1 MMTNIDFINDLLNNI
16 AIQKQK
22 IIRHYHIPLSQTK
35 LETNEWQQV
44 GNVSCVFV
52 DLENS
57 TQIAMGNIQQ
67 AMQIFSTYG
76 DSLVRIFNFY
86 KACYIDIQGDG
97 GFALFDGGNSSVN
110 AYHTSITANSLFNIK
125 LDLGVRIGV
134 DIGTIYVKKV
144 GIRGENKEIWLGS
157 PVNVA
162 SKLCNLKFQNIEIM
176 RISNTFFKTLPQR
189 DKEFFTQYSLSQNNI
204 SSFYYGNIK
213 WSGIE

>member
-1 MMTNIDFINDLLNNI
+1 MTNIDFINDLLNNI

-22 IIRHYHIPLSQTK
+22 ITRHYHIPLSQTK

-44 GNVSCVFV
+44 SNVSCVFV

-97 GFALFDGGNSSVN
+97 GFALFDGRNSSVN
-110 AYHTSITANSLFNIK
+110 AYHTAITANSVFNINLK
-125 LDLGVRIGV
+125 LGVRIGV

-144 GIRGENKEIWLGS
+144 GIRGENKEVWLGS
-157 PVNVA
+157 PVNIA
-162 SKLCNLKFQNIEIM
+162 SKLCNLKFTNIKTI
-176 RISNTFFKTLPQR
+176 RISNAFFKMLSQN
-189 DKEFFTQYSLSQNNI
+189 DKNFFTQYSLSQYNI
-204 SSFYYGNIK
+204 GSFYCGNIR
-213 WSGIE
+213 W

>member
-1 MMTNIDFINDLLNNI
+1 MTNIDFINDLLNNI

-22 IIRHYHIPLSQTK
+22 ITRHHHIPLSQTK

-97 GFALFDGGNSSVN
+97 GFALFDSENSSVN
-110 AYHTSITANSLFNIK
+110 SYHTAITANSLFNIK
-125 LDLGVRIGV
+125 LCLGVRIGV

-157 PVNVA
+157 PVNIA
-162 SKLCNLKFQNIEIM
+162 SKLCNLKFQNIETM
-176 RISNTFFKTLPQR
+176 RISNAFFKTLPQR
-189 DKEFFTQYSLSQNNI
+189 DKEFFTQYLLSQNNI

>member
-1 MMTNIDFINDLLNNI
+1 MTNIDFINNLLNNI

-22 IIRHYHIPLSQTK
+22 ITQHYHIPLSQTK

-57 TQIAMGNIQQ
+57 TQIAMGNIQR

-86 KACYIDIQGDG
+86 EACYIDIQGDG
-97 GFALFDGGNSSVN
+97 GFALFDGRNSSVN
-110 AYHTSITANSLFNIK
+110 AYHTAITANSLFNIK
-125 LDLGVRIGV
+125 LDLSVRIGV

-157 PVNVA
+157 PVNIA
-162 SKLCNLKFQNIEIM
+162 SKLCNLKFQNIKTM
-176 RISNTFFKTLPQR
+176 RISNAFFKTLPEG
-189 DKEFFTQYSLSQNNI
+189 DKDFFTQYSLNQNNM
-204 SSFYYGNIK
+204 SSFYCGSIN
-213 WSGIE
+213 WSGIK

>member
-1 MMTNIDFINDLLNNI
+1 MIHIDFINKLLNDI
-16 AIQKQK
+16 SMQKQK
-22 IIRHYHIPLSQTK
+22 ITRHYHIPFSQTK

-44 GNVSCVFV
+44 SNVSCVFV

-110 AYHTSITANSLFNIK
+110 AYHTAITANSVFNISLK
-125 LDLGVRIGV
+125 LGVRIGV

-144 GIRGENKEIWLGS
+144 GIRGENKEVWLGS
-157 PVNVA
+157 PVNIA
-162 SKLCNLKFQNIEIM
+162 SKLCNLKFTNIKTI
-176 RISNTFFKTLPQR
+176 RISNAFFKMLSQN
-189 DKEFFTQYSLSQNNI
+189 DKNFFTQYSLNQYNI
-204 SSFYYGNIK
+204 GSFYCGNIR
-213 WSGIE
+213 W